1 MSKLTILQLDKVLR
15 DEVLSLKAVKEERM
29 KEVIELKTIDEEVCA
44 KLKLEPIYVPSK
56 VVPTDEQM
64 ETLKKH
70 IRDMK
75 VSNGLDMNRLEYN
88 LFPAI
93 YCPRSK

>member
-44 KLKLEPIYVPSK
+44 KLKLEPIFVPSK
-56 VVPTDEQM
+56 IVPTDEQM

-75 VSNGLDMNRLEYN
+75 VSYGLDMNRLRI
-88 LFPAI
+88 LFI
-93 YCPRSK
+93 SCRF